1 MALNSYKSTMNF
13 IFKSILMGF
22 HFFLAL
28 ILCVA
33 MIILPRNITQLLIQY
48 WAKRLLRIL
57 KIKITLTGEV
67 LKLLGKDSYLVVSN
81 HISWLDIPVIF
92 SLKPITFVSSSDVK
106 TWPIIGVLAK
116 ISGAIFIDRHRKSN
130 LPEVIQAMNHHFKN
144 EKQSICIFPE
154 GITSNGYQ
162 VLPFKSNLFQSALET
177 EKLLLPLSI
186 KYKEN
191 NALTNRTSFHGA
203 TTLLQSFKRVAKSNL
218 IEVFVDIGHPIK
230 PSQSRKDLSLKLQEA
245 IALKIN

>member
-1 MALNSYKSTMNF
+1 MHTMNF
-13 IFKSILMGF
+13 IFKSVLMAF
-22 HFFLAL
+22 HLLLAL
-28 ILCVA
+28 ILCVV
-33 MIILPRNITQLLIQY
+33 MIILPRNICHILIQY

-57 KIKITLTGEV
+57 RIKITLTGEV
-67 LKLLGKDSYLVVSN
+67 LKFLSKDTYLIVSN

-92 SLKPITFVSSSDVK
+92 SLKPITFVSASDVK

-116 ISGAIFIDRHRKSN
+116 ISGAIFVDRNRKSS
-130 LPEVIQAMNHHFKN
+130 LVEVIQAMNHHFKN

-162 VLPFKSNLFQSALET
+162 VLPFKSNLFQSAFESN
-177 EKLLLPLSI
+177 KLLLPLSI

-191 NALTNRTSFHGA
+191 NVLTNRTSFHGS
-203 TTLLQSFKRVAKSNL
+203 TTLFQSFKRVAKSNL
-218 IEVFVDIGHPIK
+218 IEVVVDIGHPVK
-230 PSQSRKDLSLKLQEA
+230 PTQSRKDLSLKIQEA

>member
-1 MALNSYKSTMNF
+1 MNF
-13 IFKSILMGF
+13 IFKSVLMAF
-22 HFFLAL
+22 HLLLAL
-28 ILCVA
+28 ILCVV
-33 MIILPRNITQLLIQY
+33 MIILPRNICHILIQY

-57 KIKITLTGEV
+57 RIKITLTGEV
-67 LKLLGKDSYLVVSN
+67 LKFLSKDTYLIVSN

-92 SLKPITFVSSSDVK
+92 SLKPITFVSASDVK

-116 ISGAIFIDRHRKSN
+116 ISGAIFVDRNRKSS
-130 LPEVIQAMNHHFKN
+130 LVEVIQAMNHHFKN

-162 VLPFKSNLFQSALET
+162 VLPFKSNLFQSAFESN
-177 EKLLLPLSI
+177 KLLLPLSI

-191 NALTNRTSFHGA
+191 NVLTNRTSFHGS
-203 TTLLQSFKRVAKSNL
+203 TTLFQSFKRVAKSNL
-218 IEVFVDIGHPIK
+218 IEVVVDIGHPVK
-230 PSQSRKDLSLKLQEA
+230 PTQSRKDLSLKIQEA

>member
-1 MALNSYKSTMNF
+1 MHTMNF
-13 IFKSILMGF
+13 IFKSVLMAF
-22 HFFLAL
+22 HLLLAL

-33 MIILPRNITQLLIQY
+33 MIMLPRNICHILIQY

-57 KIKITLTGEV
+57 RIKITLSGEV
-67 LKLLGKDSYLVVSN
+67 LKFLSKDTYLIVSS

-92 SLKPITFVSSSDVK
+92 SLKPITFVSASDVK
-106 TWPIIGVLAK
+106 TWPIIGMLAK
-116 ISGAIFIDRHRKSN
+116 ISGAIFVDRNRKSS
-130 LPEVIQAMNHHFKN
+130 LVEVIQAMNHHFKN

-162 VLPFKSNLFQSALET
+162 VLPFKSNLFQSAFESN
-177 EKLLLPLSI
+177 KLLLPLSI

-191 NALTNRTSFHGA
+191 NVLTNRTSFHGS
-203 TTLLQSFKRVAKSNL
+203 TTLFQSFKRVAKSNL
-218 IEVFVDIGHPIK
+218 IEVVVDIGHPVK
-230 PSQSRKDLSLKLQEA
+230 PAQSRKDLSLKIQKA

>member
-1 MALNSYKSTMNF
+1 MNF
-13 IFKSILMGF
+13 IFKFVLMGF
-22 HFFLAL
+22 HLLLAL

-33 MIILPRNITQLLIQY
+33 MVMLPKNVRHMLIQF

-57 KIKITLTGEV
+57 KIKITLSGEV
-67 LKLLGKDSYLVVSN
+67 LKFLSRDSYLVVSN

-92 SLKPITFVSSSDVK
+92 SLKPITFVSASDVK
-106 TWPIIGVLAK
+106 TWPIIGMLAK
-116 ISGAIFIDRHRKSN
+116 ISGAIFVDRDRKSS
-130 LPEVIQAMNHHFKN
+130 LVEVIQAMNHHFKT

-162 VLPFKSNLFQSALET
+162 VLPFKSNLFQSAFEAN
-177 EKLLLPLSI
+177 KLLLPLSI

-191 NALTNRTSFHGA
+191 NVLTNRTSFHGS
-203 TTLLQSFKRVAKSNL
+203 TTLFQSFKRVAKSNL
-218 IEVFVDIGHPIK
+218 IEVIVDIGHPVK
-230 PSQSRKDLSLKLQEA
+230 PAQSRKDLSLKIQEA

>member
-1 MALNSYKSTMNF
+1 MHTMNF
-13 IFKSILMGF
+13 IFKSVLMAF
-22 HFFLAL
+22 HLLLAL

-33 MIILPRNITQLLIQY
+33 MIMLPRNICHILIQY

-57 KIKITLTGEV
+57 RIKITLSGEV
-67 LKLLGKDSYLVVSN
+67 LKFLSKDTYLIVSN

-92 SLKPITFVSSSDVK
+92 SLKPITFVSASDVK
-106 TWPIIGVLAK
+106 TWLIIGMLAK
-116 ISGAIFIDRHRKSN
+116 ISGAIFVDRNRKSS
-130 LPEVIQAMNHHFKN
+130 LVEVIQAMNHHFKN

-162 VLPFKSNLFQSALET
+162 VLPFKSNLFQSAFESN
-177 EKLLLPLSI
+177 KLLLPLSI

-191 NALTNRTSFHGA
+191 NVLTNRTSFHGS
-203 TTLLQSFKRVAKSNL
+203 TTLFQSFKRVAKSNL
-218 IEVFVDIGHPIK
+218 IEVVVDIGHPVK
-230 PSQSRKDLSLKLQEA
+230 PAQSRKDLSLKIQKA

>member
-1 MALNSYKSTMNF
+1 
-13 IFKSILMGF
+13 
-22 HFFLAL
+22 
-28 ILCVA
+28 
-33 MIILPRNITQLLIQY
+33 MIVLPKNIHHLLIQY

-57 KIKITLTGEV
+57 KIKITLNAEA
-67 LKLLGKDSYLVVSN
+67 LKLLSKDSYLIVSN

-92 SLKPITFVSSSDVK
+92 SLKPVTFVSASDVK
-106 TWPIIGVLAK
+106 TWPIIGMLAK
-116 ISGAIFIDRHRKSN
+116 ISGAIFVDRNRKSN
-130 LPEVIQAMNHHFKN
+130 LPDVIQAMNHHFLN

-162 VLPFKSNLFQSALET
+162 VLPFKSSLFQSAFESD
-177 EKLLLPLSI
+177 KLLLPLSI

-191 NALTNRTSFHGA
+191 KVLTNCTSFHGS
-203 TTLLQSFKRVAKSNL
+203 TTLLQSFKRVAKSNQ
-218 IEVFVDIGHPIK
+218 IEVILHIGHPVK

>member
-1 MALNSYKSTMNF
+1 MHTMNF
-13 IFKSILMGF
+13 IFKFVLMGF
-22 HFFLAL
+22 HLLLAL

-33 MIILPRNITQLLIQY
+33 MVMLPKNVRHMLIQF

-57 KIKITLTGEV
+57 KIKITLSGEV
-67 LKLLGKDSYLVVSN
+67 LKFLSRDSYLVVSN

-92 SLKPITFVSSSDVK
+92 SLKPITFVSASDVR
-106 TWPIIGVLAK
+106 TWPIIGMLAK
-116 ISGAIFIDRHRKSN
+116 ISGAIFVDRDRKSS
-130 LPEVIQAMNHHFKN
+130 LVEVIQAMNHHFKT

-162 VLPFKSNLFQSALET
+162 VLPFKSNLFQSAFEAN
-177 EKLLLPLSI
+177 KLLLPLSI

-191 NALTNRTSFHGA
+191 NVLTNRTSFHGS
-203 TTLLQSFKRVAKSNL
+203 TTLFQSFKRVAKSNL
-218 IEVFVDIGHPIK
+218 IEVIVDIGHPVK
-230 PSQSRKDLSLKLQEA
+230 PAQSRKDLSLKIQEA

>member
-1 MALNSYKSTMNF
+1 MNF
-13 IFKSILMGF
+13 IFKSVLMAF
-22 HFFLAL
+22 HLLLAL

-33 MIILPRNITQLLIQY
+33 MIMLPRNICHILIQY

-57 KIKITLTGEV
+57 RIKITLSGEV
-67 LKLLGKDSYLVVSN
+67 LKFLSKDTYLIVSN

-92 SLKPITFVSSSDVK
+92 SLKPITFVSASDVK
-106 TWPIIGVLAK
+106 TWPIIGMLAK
-116 ISGAIFIDRHRKSN
+116 ISGAIFVDRNRKSS
-130 LPEVIQAMNHHFKN
+130 LVEVIQAMNHHFKN

-162 VLPFKSNLFQSALET
+162 VLPFKSNLFQSAFESN
-177 EKLLLPLSI
+177 KLLLPLSI

-191 NALTNRTSFHGA
+191 NVLTNRTSFHGS
-203 TTLLQSFKRVAKSNL
+203 TTLFQSFKRVAKSNL
-218 IEVFVDIGHPIK
+218 IEVVVDIGHPVK
-230 PSQSRKDLSLKLQEA
+230 PSQSRKDLSLKIQKA

>member
-1 MALNSYKSTMNF
+1 MNF
-13 IFKSILMGF
+13 IFKSVLMAF
-22 HFFLAL
+22 HLLLAL
-28 ILCVA
+28 ILCVV
-33 MIILPRNITQLLIQY
+33 MIMLPRNVCHILIQY

-57 KIKITLTGEV
+57 RIKITLTGEV
-67 LKLLGKDSYLVVSN
+67 LKFLSKDPYLIVSN

-92 SLKPITFVSSSDVK
+92 SLKLITFVSASDVK

-116 ISGAIFIDRHRKSN
+116 ISGAIFVDRNRKSS
-130 LPEVIQAMNHHFKN
+130 LVEVIQAMNHHFKN

-162 VLPFKSNLFQSALET
+162 VLPFKSNLFQSAFESN
-177 EKLLLPLSI
+177 KLLLPLSI

-191 NALTNRTSFHGA
+191 NVLTNRTSFHGS
-203 TTLLQSFKRVAKSNL
+203 TTLFQSFKRVAKSNL
-218 IEVFVDIGHPIK
+218 IEVVVDIGHPVK
-230 PSQSRKDLSLKLQEA
+230 PTQSRKDLSLKIQEA

>member
-1 MALNSYKSTMNF
+1 MHTMNF
-13 IFKSILMGF
+13 IFKSILMTF
-22 HFFLAL
+22 HLLLAL

-33 MIILPRNITQLLIQY
+33 MIILPRNICHTLIQY

-57 KIKITLTGEV
+57 RIKITLSGEV
-67 LKLLGKDSYLVVSN
+67 LKFLSKDTYLIVSN

-92 SLKPITFVSSSDVK
+92 SLKPITFVSASDVK
-106 TWPIIGVLAK
+106 TWPIIGILAK
-116 ISGAIFIDRHRKSN
+116 ISGAIFVDRNRKSS
-130 LPEVIQAMNHHFKN
+130 LVEVIQAMNHHFKN

-162 VLPFKSNLFQSALET
+162 VLPFKSNLFQSAFESN
-177 EKLLLPLSI
+177 KLLLPLSI

-191 NALTNRTSFHGA
+191 NVLTNRTSFHGS
-203 TTLLQSFKRVAKSNL
+203 TTLFQSFKRVAKSNL
-218 IEVFVDIGHPIK
+218 IEVVVDIGHPVK
-230 PSQSRKDLSLKLQEA
+230 PTQSRKDVSLKIQEA

>member
-1 MALNSYKSTMNF
+1 MHTMNF
-13 IFKSILMGF
+13 IFKSVLMAF
-22 HFFLAL
+22 HLLLAL
-28 ILCVA
+28 ILCVV
-33 MIILPRNITQLLIQY
+33 MIILPRNICHILMQY

-57 KIKITLTGEV
+57 RIKITLTGEV
-67 LKLLGKDSYLVVSN
+67 LKFLSKDTYLIVSN

-92 SLKPITFVSSSDVK
+92 SLKPITFVSASDVK

-116 ISGAIFIDRHRKSN
+116 ISGAIFVDRNRKSS
-130 LPEVIQAMNHHFKN
+130 LVEVIQAMNHHFKN

-162 VLPFKSNLFQSALET
+162 VLPFKSNLFQSAFESN
-177 EKLLLPLSI
+177 KLLLPLSI

-191 NALTNRTSFHGA
+191 NVLTNRTSFHGS
-203 TTLLQSFKRVAKSNL
+203 TTLFQSFKRVAKSNL
-218 IEVFVDIGHPIK
+218 IEVVVDIGHPVK
-230 PSQSRKDLSLKLQEA
+230 PTQSRKDLSLKIQEA